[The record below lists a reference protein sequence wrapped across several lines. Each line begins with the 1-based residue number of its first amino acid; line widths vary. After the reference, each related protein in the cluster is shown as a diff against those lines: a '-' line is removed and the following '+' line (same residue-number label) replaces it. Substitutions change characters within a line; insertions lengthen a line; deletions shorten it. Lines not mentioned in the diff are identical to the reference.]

1 MKPQLIK
8 AAMILALGSLLS
20 AAFSLFY
27 IYHKEQSLWVGNLV
41 FALRLV
47 LRICRLKRLLSSNRT
62 RLSL

>member
-8 AAMILALGSLLS
+8 AAMILAVGSLLS

-27 IYHKEQSLWVGNLV
+27 IYHKEQSLGWAIWSL
-41 FALRLV
+41 LRLV

>member
-41 FALRLV
+41 FAAAG
-47 LRICRLKRLLSSNRT
+47 SSDMPIK
-62 RLSL
+62 